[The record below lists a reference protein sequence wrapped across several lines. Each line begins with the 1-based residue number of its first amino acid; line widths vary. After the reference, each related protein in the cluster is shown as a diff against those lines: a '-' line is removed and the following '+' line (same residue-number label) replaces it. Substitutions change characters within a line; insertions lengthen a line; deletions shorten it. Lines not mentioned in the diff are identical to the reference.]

1 MGQELLEIEDSLWR
15 RNNART
21 YYVATSSKGYMV
33 LRGSH
38 ADKYTH
44 ATIVI
49 EPHERSNGYVWASFT
64 SQEKYAKRY
73 AKAGQSEAVELKKI
87 TAKEYR
93 QLKKEIDKKA
103 EEWRELQARTTAQV
117 YQIDRTAV

>member
-1 MGQELLEIEDSLWR
+1 MGQELLEIQDSMWR
-15 RNNART
+15 RNKRT
-21 YYVATSSKGYMV
+21 FYVATSSKGFMA

-44 ATIVI
+44 ATIKI
-49 EPHERSNGYVWASFT
+49 EPYENSLGYVWASFS
-64 SQEKYAKRY
+64 SQEKYAKRL
-73 AKAGQSEAVELKKI
+73 ARAGESEAVELKKI

-103 EEWRELQARTTAQV
+103 EEWREQKARITAQV
-117 YQIDRTAV
+117 YQIDRTAE